1 MSTSLTVIGGVSGSS
16 IAGIVTVPTALP
28 SSLIAPLQA
37 YLSNTVAGA
46 VTTGANFQNLSV
58 AGATGNISS
67 SIASGV
73 GTVGLLVIS
82 DTDTH
87 GAITSGSANAS
98 VNFTVNQYYNSLA
111 VEAQGYE
118 TVTGNGDDGFFAAF
132 SSVSAVTFNSGGGSG
147 TVAAGGPADFVNVTG
162 TVWTVSGDTV
172 GGDTINSSASSVAA
186 ISVFGAGN
194 AVNNAV
200 GADTTPSNVV
210 GLAGSSASVYSD
222 GTNDLV
228 ETYAG
233 NDTVSVFGSA
243 NVLVNG
249 GNDTVYAT
257 ANNNGVKAFFNLAGG
272 TLDFINNSTM
282 AATVSGDVPGAS
294 GGEVTAYGGV
304 GGGSYIGG
312 DAGNNSLI
320 GATGVVTLLA
330 AGTNNIL
337 SVSGYGNSY
346 ATQNILQA
354 GAGGAT
360 MIAASTTGYNE
371 FYGDTGT
378 DVIISAGSGK
388 QTYYVGT
395 TGGETL
401 TGSTQAGAANDYIFN
416 QDSTAGVSAIITN
429 FKLNADHIDINP
441 GNSVGGVSIAG
452 FDSLGGS
459 HSGTII
465 YLSDSTTIQLYGVNS
480 SSLSQSIIGGT
491 HI

>member
-37 YLSNTVAGA
+37 YLSDTVATSVTGGA
-46 VTTGANFQNLSV
+46 ANFQNLSV
-58 AGATGNISS
+58 AGATGNITS

-87 GAITSGSANAS
+87 GAIVSGAANAS
-98 VNFTVNQYYNSLA
+98 VNFTVTQYYNSLA
-111 VEAQGYE
+111 IEAPGFE
-118 TVTGNGDDGFFAAF
+118 TVNGNGASGFFAAF
-132 SSVSAVTFNSGGGSG
+132 SSVSAVTFNSEGGSG
-147 TVAAGGPADFVNVTG
+147 TVAAGGPSDFVVVSG
-162 TVWTVSGDTV
+162 TTWTVSGDTV
-172 GGDTINSSASSVAA
+172 GGDTINAAADNSAVSVYG
-186 ISVFGAGN
+186 VGASMN
-194 AVNNAV
+194 YAD

-210 GLAGSSASVYSD
+210 GLAGTAATVYSD
-222 GTNDLV
+222 GQNDLI
-228 ETYAG
+228 ETYSG
-233 NDTVSVFGSA
+233 SDTVSVYNSA

-249 GNDTVYAT
+249 GADTVYAE
-257 ANNNGVKAFFNLAGG
+257 AGNNGVKAFFNLYGG
-272 TLDFINNSTM
+272 TLDFINNSTA

-294 GGEVTAYGGV
+294 GGNVTAYGGT

-320 GATGVVTLLA
+320 GGAGVVTLLA

-378 DVIISAGSGK
+378 DVIKSSGSGK

-395 TGGETL
+395 SGGETL
-401 TGSTQAGAANDYIFN
+401 TGSTVSGATNDYIFN
-416 QDSTAGVSAIITN
+416 QDSNGGVNAIITN
-429 FKLNADHIDINP
+429 FKLGRDDIDINP

-459 HSGTII
+459 HTGTII
-465 YLSDSTTIQLYGVNS
+465 YLSDSTTIQLYGVARSSFSNS
-480 SSLSQSIIGGT
+480 LVGGT